1 MTYPVGPGGVI
12 TETEHWVVDHTFGS
26 LGLGTLIVKP
36 KRVVLSVADLTPDE
50 AAELGP
56 LLQKTTHVVRELT
69 SPSQVYVCLWSHMNR
84 KPGHIHF
91 VVQPVSAELMT
102 RHDKHGPHLQVAL
115 FEAGEPPDD
124 AEAAAFADAA
134 RAIW

>member
-1 MTYPVGPGGVI
+1 VTYPTGPGGVI
-12 TETEHWVVDHTFGS
+12 AETRHWVVDHTFGS

-36 KRVVLSVADLTPDE
+36 KRVVLSVADLTAE
-50 AAELGP
+50 ESAELGP
-56 LLQKTTHVVRELT
+56 LLQRTTSVVRELAN
-69 SPSQVYVCLWSHMNR
+69 PSQVYVCLWSHLNR
-84 KPGHIHF
+84 EPGHIHF
-91 VVQPVSAELMT
+91 VVQPVTAALME
-102 RHDKHGPHLQVAL
+102 RHDKHGPQLQVAL